1 MTISAK
7 STHRF
12 LITGGQKLE
21 GQVRVSGSKNAVLPI
36 IAASL
41 LTDEPVTL
49 TNVPDISDIYT
60 MQHIL
65 HFIGVDTE
73 FEGSTLKIHA
83 KAVAN
88 VEIEH
93 ELVSKLR
100 ASILFLA
107 PLLARNG
114 DVRLAYPGG
123 CVIGKRPVDAHLF
136 ALESL
141 GAKVINDHD
150 LLHLQCDQL
159 VGSAFT
165 MTEASVT
172 ATENAI
178 TAAVLAK
185 GKTVIRLAAAEPHVQ
200 DLCNF
205 LVSMGAEI
213 EGIGTHKLKI
223 NGVDKLHGIEYR
235 VTSDYIEAGTLVLA
249 AAITQGSVDI
259 LDVVPRHL
267 DIFWQKL
274 REVGVHFELGED
286 MVRIQPSH
294 NLKPIRLQTAIFP
307 SFPTD
312 LQAPFTTL
320 LTQAEGESFV
330 FETLFNGRLQYLY
343 ELEKMGVKS
352 KILNPYQAEV
362 YGPAKLKGASVN
374 SCDLRAGAAMVLAAL
389 AAEGQTAIHDIYWI
403 DRGYEKLDEK
413 LNSIGA
419 KIERIK

>member
-1 MTISAK
+1 MH
-7 STHRF
+7 THKF

-21 GQVRVSGSKNAVLPI
+21 GQVRVSGSKNAALPI

-41 LTDEPVTL
+41 LTDELVTL
-49 TNVPDISDIYT
+49 TNVPDIADIYT

-65 HFIGVDTE
+65 HFIGVKTE
-73 FEGSTLKIHA
+73 FENNTLKIHA
-83 KAVAN
+83 TAIAN

-93 ELVSKLR
+93 SLVSKLR
-100 ASILFLA
+100 GSSLLLA

-114 DVRLAYPGG
+114 EVRLAYPGG
-123 CVIGKRPVDAHLF
+123 CVLGKRPMDAHF
-136 ALESL
+136 HALKQL
-141 GAKVINDHD
+141 GALDLSKND

-178 TAAVLAK
+178 IAACLAE

-200 DLCNF
+200 DLCHF
-205 LVSMGAEI
+205 LVKMGAKI
-213 EGIGTHKLKI
+213 EGIGTHKIKI
-223 NGVDKLHGIEYR
+223 YGVKKLHGTEHR
-235 VTSDYIEAGTLVLA
+235 VTPDYLEAGTLVLA

-259 LDVVPRHL
+259 FDVEPNHL

-286 MVRIQPSH
+286 MVRVLPSH

-312 LQAPFTTL
+312 LQAPFATL
-320 LTQAEGESFV
+320 LTQAEGTSFI
-330 FETLFNGRLQYLY
+330 FETLFDGRLQYLY
-343 ELEKMGVKS
+343 ELEKMGGKF
-352 KILNPYQAEV
+352 KMLNPYQAEIM
-362 YGPAKLKGASVN
+362 GPCKLRGATIN
-374 SCDLRAGAAMVLAAL
+374 SCDIRAGAGVVLAAL
-389 AAEGQTAIHDIYWI
+389 AAEGQTEISNIYYI
-403 DRGYEKLDEK
+403 DRGYERLEEK

-419 KIERIK
+419 RIERIK